1 MQRFRRVDVHV
12 DADQVDQRAGPDRP
26 VGAEAHRPVDVL
38 GADPGLVE
46 DAHAVIQER
55 DQDPVD
61 DEAGRVVAGD
71 RFLAEAPRE
80 GVGGLEG
87 LVARIRRAD
96 HLDERQ
102 HRRRVEEV
110 HADHSLG
117 CPRRLGDLRHRERGG
132 VRGED
137 GVGRDEPVE
146 LLEELALDLQILE
159 GSLDH
164 EPAGAELGDVGDERQ
179 AAERRVLLV
188 LAQAPF
194 LDAAGQVV
202 VDRLPPPLAE
212 LRVDLAAD
220 HLDSGLD
227 ADLRDA
233 GAHGA
238 EPDDADARDLRH
250 GARS

>member
-1 MQRFRRVDVHV
+1 M
-12 DADQVDQRAGPDRP
+12 
-26 VGAEAHRPVDVL
+26 
-38 GADPGLVE
+38 
-46 DAHAVIQER
+46 
-55 DQDPVD
+55 
-61 DEAGRVVAGD
+61 
-71 RFLAEAPRE
+71 
-80 GVGGLEG
+80 
-87 LVARIRRAD
+87 
-96 HLDERQ
+96 
-102 HRRRVEEV
+102 

-132 VRGED
+132 VRREN
-137 GVGRDEPVE
+137 GRWLDDPVE
-146 LLEELALDLQILE
+146 LREERAFDVE
-159 GSLDH
+159 VFERSLDH
-164 EPAGAELGDVGDERQ
+164 EPARGELAEVRDEGQ
-179 AAERRVLLV
+179 AAERSVLLV

-220 HLDSGLD
+220 HLDSGLH
-227 ADLRDA
+227 ANLRDA